1 MGCDAGREIKV
12 DDKKWRVRTLCK
24 LSCRKCRGDEVERTS
39 TVFQLDQLFP
49 TGCGREIVDGES
61 RIRFYHGQPTT
72 SAEAGESYLSYE
84 NSPFTPACKRFSSS
98 TCDANSELVQASRIA
113 VDSEEGDAPNLVY
126 AGPECASAGSNA
138 NRNLG
143 GDVVVVPT
151 APPFAGDYRPVS
163 SCTRGEFACWNN
175 RDYVSDGCISKR
187 YLCDGDNDCGDDSD
201 EHGCPGDGIPRD
213 DCKRSEFACFDGGH
227 SEGSY
232 AERRWGDGCISKENV
247 CNGINDC
254 GDNSDESGCP
264 SLRTPDCRGR
274 EFACANGFAIVS
286 SGCIKRNWVCDGAN
300 DCGDNSDEAGCPESS
315 TDSYRNDDDDKE
327 VNCIGRCDN
336 RDDDDLT
343 DQEWKTKR
351 NKKIGIGFGVTI
363 AIICCLAFAAEK

>member
-1 MGCDAGREIKV
+1 MK
-12 DDKKWRVRTLCK
+12 
-24 LSCRKCRGDEVERTS
+24 
-39 TVFQLDQLFP
+39 Q
-49 TGCGREIVDGES
+49 
-61 RIRFYHGQPTT
+61 
-72 SAEAGESYLSYE
+72 E

-201 EHGCPGDGIPRD
+201 VCATQNPSYGFTLNLPRFT
-213 DCKRSEFACFDGGH
+213 RSID
-227 SEGSY
+227 
-232 AERRWGDGCISKENV
+232 
-247 CNGINDC
+247 
-254 GDNSDESGCP
+254 
-264 SLRTPDCRGR
+264 
-274 EFACANGFAIVS
+274 
-286 SGCIKRNWVCDGAN
+286 IKFPPN
-300 DCGDNSDEAGCPESS
+300 PF
-315 TDSYRNDDDDKE
+315 TH
-327 VNCIGRCDN
+327 
-336 RDDDDLT
+336 RDAL
-343 DQEWKTKR
+343 
-351 NKKIGIGFGVTI
+351 
-363 AIICCLAFAAEK
+363 